1 MSSQWQTIY
10 PRQGIYYHIISI
22 LDAGEVYQYAMSNYK
37 RTVIVVI
44 TFCKED
50 SRKWVLTSEGKI
62 NTFYAY
68 MRNCLGTDDLKLR
81 VTAKKRHRATL
92 GSSLRRT

>member
-22 LDAGEVYQYAMSNYK
+22 LDAGEVYQYAMSNY
-37 RTVIVVI
+37 RHTRIVVI
-44 TFCKED
+44 TFCEED
-50 SRKWVLTSEGKI
+50 CRKWVLTSERKI

-68 MRNCLGTDDLKLR
+68 LRNSLGTDDLKLR
-81 VTAKKRHRATL
+81 VRVQRRHKATV
-92 GSSLRRT
+92 